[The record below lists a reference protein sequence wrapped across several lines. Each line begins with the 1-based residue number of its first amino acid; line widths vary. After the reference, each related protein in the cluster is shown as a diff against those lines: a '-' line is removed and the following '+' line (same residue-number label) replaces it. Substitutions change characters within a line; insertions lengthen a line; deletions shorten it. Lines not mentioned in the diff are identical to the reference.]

1 MKLSDIIDK
10 SLIILNQ
17 YGYHNTDLDLLT
29 EKLQIRP
36 SDFNRDF
43 SDFDDLIVKAFYQL
57 CSESDKVSENIDTS
71 STSLQELFVAMQNS
85 FEVQVK
91 YRFIFQNLASIMD
104 RHEKIEDRYFELIS
118 LRKTQLIHIFSLLKQ
133 EGIFNHEPIPG
144 SFENLAN
151 QMIMLSDYWPSH
163 NHIIFGDGSYHYQY
177 YSKLVFSMV
186 LPYLTEN
193 GMVLYKKIL
202 GYDKNPE

>member
-10 SLIILNQ
+10 SLTILNQ
-17 YGYHNTDLDLLT
+17 YGYHDTNLDLLT

-43 SDFDDLIVKAFYQL
+43 TDFDDLVVKAFYQL
-57 CSESDKVSENIDTS
+57 CSESDKVSENIDMS
-71 STSLQELFVAMQNS
+71 STSLQKLFVATQNS

-91 YRFIFQNLASIMD
+91 YRFIFLNLASIMD
-104 RHEKIEDRYFELIS
+104 RHEIIKDRYFELIS
-118 LRKTQLIHIFSLLKQ
+118 LRKAQLIHIFSLLKQ
-133 EGIFNHEPIPG
+133 EGMFSGERIPG

-151 QMIMLSDYWPSH
+151 QMIMLSDYWLTH

-177 YSKLVFSMV
+177 YSKLVFSLV
-186 LPYLTEN
+186 LPYLSEE
-193 GMVLYKKIL
+193 GMTLYKNIL
-202 GYDKNPE
+202 GYDKNPD